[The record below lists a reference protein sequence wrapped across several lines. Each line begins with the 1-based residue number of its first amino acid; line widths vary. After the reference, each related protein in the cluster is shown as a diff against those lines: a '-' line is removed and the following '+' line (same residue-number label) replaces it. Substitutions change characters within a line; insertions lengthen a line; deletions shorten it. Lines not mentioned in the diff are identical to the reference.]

1 MAGHDSLSSRLYRGE
16 LSIDFIGR
24 RRRWYAISVVIV
36 LLALTGLLT
45 RGLNTSVEF
54 RGGNDFRVEVPANSS
69 VGEQQVRSAVSDLG
83 IKGASNPTVSTLSGI
98 GKSIRVTT
106 AITPD
111 ADTTRIQT
119 AVAKTVGVG
128 ENAVNVS
135 SIGASWGR
143 DISRTAITSLV
154 VFLVLVMVYLA
165 IAFEWRMGVAAI
177 VSLVHDLVITVG
189 IYALVGFEVSPATV
203 IGVLTVLGYSLYDS
217 VVVFDKVRENT
228 RTINTRSDTTY
239 SLQANLALNQT
250 LVRSINTTVIALL
263 PIVAILVIGTLVL
276 GPGVLQ
282 DLSLALAI
290 GLTAGA
296 YSSVFL
302 ATPLLAQLREKDP
315 AMAAVRRRYAAYL
328 AAKDDPT
335 SPGAPAAADARL
347 AASRS

>member
-24 RRRWYAISVVIV
+24 RRLWYAISVVIV
-36 LLALTGLLT
+36 LLALTGLFT

-54 RGGNDFRVEVPANSS
+54 RGGNDFRVEVPATTSIG
-69 VGEQQVRSAVSDLG
+69 VEQVRSAVSDLG
-83 IKGASNPTVSTLSGI
+83 IKEASNPTVSTLSGT
-98 GKSIRVTT
+98 GTTIRVTT
-106 AITPD
+106 AITSPT
-111 ADTTRIQT
+111 DTDRIQT
-119 AVAKTVGVG
+119 AIAKTAGVQEDAVG
-128 ENAVNVS
+128 VS

-228 RTINTRSDTTY
+228 RNIKSRSDTTY
-239 SLQANLALNQT
+239 SLAANLALNQT

-290 GLTAGA
+290 GLAAGA

-302 ATPLLAQLREKDP
+302 ATPLLAQLRERDP
-315 AMAAVRRRYAAYL
+315 AMAAVRARYAAYL
-328 AAKDDPT
+328 ATRKDPATPDA
-335 SPGAPAAADARL
+335 PGTDAEL
-347 AASRS
+347 TASRS

>member
-1 MAGHDSLSSRLYRGE
+1 MAGSDSLSSRLYRGE
-16 LSIDFIGR
+16 LSIDFIR
-24 RRRWYAISVVIV
+24 RRRLWYAISLVIV

-54 RGGNDFRVEVPANSS
+54 RGGNDFRVEVPATTS
-69 VGEQQVRSAVSDLG
+69 VGEQQVRSAVSDLRVQ
-83 IKGASNPTVSTLSGI
+83 GASNPTVSTLTGVRTA
-98 GKSIRVTT
+98 IRVTT

-111 ADTTRIQT
+111 AADTTRIQ
-119 AVAKTVGVG
+119 AAIARTVGVQA
-128 ENAVNVS
+128 NAVGVS

-143 DISRTAITSLV
+143 DISRTALTSLA

-228 RTINTRSDTTY
+228 RNITARSDTTY
-239 SLQANLALNQT
+239 SRAANLALNQT

-302 ATPLLAQLREKDP
+302 ATPLLAQLRERDP
-315 AMAAVRRRYAAYL
+315 AMAAVRRRYATYL
-328 AAKDDPT
+328 RTRDEAAT
-335 SPGAPAAADARL
+335 SGASGDTEL
-347 AASRS
+347 AVSRS

>member
-1 MAGHDSLSSRLYRGE
+1 MAGSDSLSSRLYRGE

-24 RRRWYAISVVIV
+24 RRLWYAISLVIV
-36 LLALTGLLT
+36 LVALTGLLA

-54 RGGNDFRVEVPANSS
+54 RGGNDFRVEVPATTS
-69 VGEQQVRSAVSDLG
+69 VGEQQVRSAVSDLRVQ
-83 IKGASNPTVSTLSGI
+83 GASNPTVSTLTGVRTA
-98 GKSIRVTT
+98 IRVTT

-111 ADTTRIQT
+111 ADTTRIQ
-119 AVAKTVGVG
+119 AAIARTVGVQA
-128 ENAVNVS
+128 NAVGVS

-143 DISRTAITSLV
+143 DISRTALTSLA

-228 RTINTRSDTTY
+228 RNITARSDTTY
-239 SLQANLALNQT
+239 SRAANLALNQT

-302 ATPLLAQLREKDP
+302 ATPLLAQLRERDP
-315 AMAAVRRRYAAYL
+315 AMAAVRRRYATYL
-328 AAKDDPT
+328 RTRDEAAT
-335 SPGAPAAADARL
+335 SGASGDTEL
-347 AASRS
+347 AVSRS